1 MKKTLLLTLVS
12 VLFTTLGFSQTDKL
26 WSSVQNTEGIKVS
39 KNVERISFPQEF
51 KLFQLNLESLR
62 QTLFTAPERMSSRA
76 SGTII
81 SLPNVQGNMERFEIF
96 EASNFDSELQAQFPE
111 IRAYVGVGLD
121 DKNAQV
127 RLSSSPNGIQTMVF
141 RTDKENEFM
150 EPYSADGKI
159 YAVFNSSRQKGRLG
173 FTCYTDDQPLIQS
186 AEDRAAALNMM
197 RSNTGQLKTMR
208 LALSCTGE
216 YANYFGA
223 TSGLQSALVL
233 AAFNAT
239 MTRVNGVFEKD
250 FAIHLNLIAN
260 ETAIIYYNAATD
272 PYSPAASMNNWN
284 AELQANLTATI
295 TESAYDIGHLF
306 GATGGGGNAGCIGCV
321 CVNGSKG
328 SGITSPADAIP
339 AGDNFD
345 IDYVAHEMGHQLGG
359 NHTFSMSTENNSVN
373 VEPGSGSTI
382 MGYAGITGA
391 TDVQPHS
398 DDYFV
403 YASILQVQTNM
414 ASKSCPVTTSITH
427 GTPVMNAG
435 SDYTIP
441 YGTPFKL
448 TGSGTDS
455 GGNTLSYCWE
465 ENDDATT
472 VGAAASYPSGT
483 KTNGPNFRSFS
494 PVSVPYRYF
503 PKLETVLTGTP
514 SSTWEVLSTVAR
526 NLNFVLTGRDNVA
539 GGGQTGTDGM
549 VVTVSGAIGP
559 FDVTS
564 QATDG
569 ISWIQGGTQTITWTV
584 NGSTALAGSTNV
596 DILLSTDGGLTFPTV
611 LATNTPNDGSEAIT
625 VPNVAAP
632 FCRVMV
638 KPTGNIY
645 YDINPKAF
653 AIGYTVSNTC
663 NTYSASPALA
673 IPDGLGTSG
682 PVPGA
687 VVTSTLSVP
696 VTYTLSDVNVNV
708 NVSHTYINDL
718 DIAVNHPDATQVLL
732 WSGFCGSQDNFN
744 ITFSDGNPTPTC
756 TGANT
761 TGTFAPAGSL
771 ATLNGKPSNGTWT
784 ILARDNWA
792 SDTGTINS
800 WSVEVCSQ
808 IIALQS
814 AEFGLMDFSL
824 YPNPNNGTF
833 SIKFNSTSSNDIN
846 VVVNDMRGREVYSKA
861 YQNNGLFNE
870 NIQLNNLQAGVYLVS
885 VQDGNRKEV
894 KKIIIE

>member
-1 MKKTLLLTLVS
+1 MKKNLLLTIFL
-12 VLFTTLGFSQTDKL
+12 LFSLFMFSQTNKEWKEVSKSEDI
-26 WSSVQNTEGIKVS
+26 EVS
-39 KNVERISFPQEF
+39 KNVQRISFPQDF
-51 KLFQLNLESLR
+51 KLFQLNLESFR
-62 QTLFTAPERMSSRA
+62 QTLFTAPERMSSKA
-76 SGTII
+76 SGIII
-81 SLPNVQGNMERFEIF
+81 SLPNVQGNMERFEVF

-121 DKNAQV
+121 DRNAQV
-127 RLSSSPNGIQTMVF
+127 RLSSAPNGIQTMIF
-141 RTDKENEFM
+141 RTDKSNEFM
-150 EPYSADGKI
+150 EPYSLDGKT

-250 FAIHLNLIAN
+250 FAIHLDLIAN

-272 PYSPAASMNNWN
+272 PYSPAANMGNWN
-284 AELQANLTATI
+284 AELQANLTSTI
-295 TESAYDIGHLF
+295 TENAYDIGHLF

-359 NHTFSMSTENNSVN
+359 NHTFSMSSENSSVN

-403 YASILQVQTNM
+403 YASILQIQTNM
-414 ASKSCPVTTSITH
+414 ASKTCPVTTTITH
-427 GTPVMNAG
+427 GTPVMDAG
-435 SDYTIP
+435 PDYTIP
-441 YGTPFKL
+441 YSTPFKL

-455 GGNTLSYCWE
+455 GGDVLSYCWE

-472 VGAAASYPSGT
+472 VGAAASYPSPT

-514 SSTWEVLSTVAR
+514 ASTWEVLPSVAR

-549 VVTVSGAIGP
+549 MVTISGTVGP

-564 QATDG
+564 QSTDG
-569 ISWIQGGTQTITWTV
+569 ISWTQGTSQTITWTV
-584 NGSTALAGSTNV
+584 NNSTTLVGSANV

-611 LATNTPNDGSEAIT
+611 LASNTPNDGSEVIT
-625 VPNVAAP
+625 VPNVAAV

-645 YDINPKAF
+645 YDINQKDF
-653 AIGYTVSNTC
+653 AIGYTITNTC

-673 IPDGLGTSG
+673 IPDGSGTNGPIPG
-682 PVPGA
+682 PV
-687 VVTSTLSVP
+687 VSSTLSVP
-696 VTYTLSDVNVNV
+696 VVSTISDVNVNV
-708 NVSHTYINDL
+708 NVTHTYINDL

-756 TGANT
+756 SGANT

-784 ILARDNWA
+784 IFGRDNWA
-792 SDTGTINS
+792 GDTGTINS

-808 IIALQS
+808 TITAS
-814 AEFGLMDFSL
+814 TENFGLSNFSL
-824 YPNPNNGTF
+824 FPNPNNGSFTV
-833 SIKFNSTSSNDIN
+833 KFDSETSNDVKIMIY
-846 VVVNDMRGREVYSKA
+846 DIRGREVFSKS
-861 YQNNGLFNE
+861 YNNSGLFNE
-870 NIQLNNLQAGVYLVS
+870 TVNLNNIQSGVYLVNIENGL
-885 VQDGNRKEV
+885 QKEV
-894 KKIIIE
+894 EKIVIE